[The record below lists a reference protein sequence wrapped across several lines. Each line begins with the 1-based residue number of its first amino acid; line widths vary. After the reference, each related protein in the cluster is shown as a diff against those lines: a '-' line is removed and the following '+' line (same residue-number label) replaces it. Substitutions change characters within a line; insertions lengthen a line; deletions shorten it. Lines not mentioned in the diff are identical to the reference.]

1 MAFVNYTTKSI
12 AIKVV
17 YYGPGLSGK
26 TTNLRYIYSKLDDGS
41 RGDLLCLETPIERTL
56 FFDLLPIKAGMIH
69 DFQIHFQLMTVPG
82 QVFYG
87 ASRKSVLKGADG
99 IVFVADSQI
108 PLLDANLENFDGLR
122 KNLLEFNVDL
132 NFIPLIFQYNK
143 RDLDNLIPVE
153 TFNSLLNPLKLPYV
167 EASAVNGVGVFET
180 LKEIAKLT
188 IPYVREKVFGDKKEP
203 KPGLNAAPPPVGPA
217 MPAEPAP
224 MNTEPPKDA
233 APEEPEGQEA
243 PVPEEREAS
252 GEPEPAVPEAP
263 EPSAPETPVEP
274 QPELQMAPEEPG
286 PAAPE
291 HREEPAKVKDDLE
304 FETEETGAP
313 VRLTKIKFSN
323 QSDIEKE
330 VEKLAQEFGGK
341 S

>member
-56 FFDLLPIKAGMIH
+56 FFDLLPIKAGMIR

-167 EASAVNGVGVFET
+167 EASAINGIGVFET
-180 LKEIAKLT
+180 LKEIAKHT
-188 IPYVREKVFGDKKEP
+188 IPFVKEKVFGEK
-203 KPGLNAAPPPVGPA
+203 
-217 MPAEPAP
+217 AEPAAVNP
-224 MNTEPPKDA
+224 
-233 APEEPEGQEA
+233 APEELEKPEKVEPELREEPVSEGQES
-243 PVPEEREAS
+243 PTEE
-252 GEPEPAVPEAP
+252 PPTPQKAP
-263 EPSAPETPVEP
+263 EP
-274 QPELQMAPEEPG
+274 QPPATMQ
-286 PAAPE
+286 AAPDE
-291 HREEPAKVKDDLE
+291 TAPPAQDTEAPQAKDDLE
-304 FETEETGAP
+304 FVTDEAEVP
-313 VRLTKIKFSN
+313 VRMTKIKFSS
-323 QSDIEKE
+323 QTDIEQE
-330 VEKLAQEFGGK
+330 VEKLAREFGSK

>member
-12 AIKVV
+12 AIKIV

-56 FFDLLPIKAGMIH
+56 FFDLLPIKAGMIR
-69 DFQIHFQLMTVPG
+69 DFRIHFQLMTVPG

-132 NFIPLIFQYNK
+132 NFIPLVFQYNK
-143 RDLDNLIPVE
+143 RDLDNLVPVE
-153 TFNSLLNPLKLPYV
+153 TFNSLLNPLKLPYI
-167 EASAVNGVGVFET
+167 EAAAINGIGVFET

-188 IPYVREKVFGDKKEP
+188 VPYVKEKVFGEKREAEP
-203 KPGLNAAPPPVGPA
+203 KRAATAQSSAAESRPIAAQAPAPEIERPAPASADMRTAPPDAPVA
-217 MPAEPAP
+217 RAAEPILPQAGRAGNEAGP
-224 MNTEPPKDA
+224 DTEEKGVERPP
-233 APEEPEGQEA
+233 E
-243 PVPEEREAS
+243 
-252 GEPEPAVPEAP
+252 
-263 EPSAPETPVEP
+263 
-274 QPELQMAPEEPG
+274 
-286 PAAPE
+286 
-291 HREEPAKVKDDLE
+291 KDDLE
-304 FETEETGAP
+304 FESEHPDAP
-313 VRLTKIKFSN
+313 VRMTKIKFKSHT
-323 QSDIEKE
+323 DVEKE
-330 VEKLAQEFGGK
+330 MEKLAREFGGK
-341 S
+341 T

>member
-12 AIKVV
+12 AIKIV

-56 FFDLLPIKAGMIH
+56 FFDLLPIKAGMIR

-132 NFIPLIFQYNK
+132 NFIPLVFQYNK

-167 EASAVNGVGVFET
+167 EAAAINGIGVFET

-188 IPYVREKVFGDKKEP
+188 VPYVKEKVFGEKREAEP
-203 KPGLNAAPPPVGPA
+203 KKVEMDRPPAADSRPVAAEVSAQESERPAVASAGMSPAPPETA
-217 MPAEPAP
+217 AARADEPAVQISG
-224 MNTEPPKDA
+224 PPVK
-233 APEEPEGQEA
+233 EG
-243 PVPEEREAS
+243 
-252 GEPEPAVPEAP
+252 GPAVPETRDERP
-263 EPSAPETPVEP
+263 
-274 QPELQMAPEEPG
+274 PG
-286 PAAPE
+286 
-291 HREEPAKVKDDLE
+291 KDDLE
-304 FETEETGAP
+304 FESEHPDAP
-313 VRLTKIKFSN
+313 VRMTKIKFKSHT
-323 QSDIEKE
+323 DVEKE
-330 VEKLAQEFGGK
+330 MEKLAREFGGK
-341 S
+341 T

>member
-12 AIKVV
+12 AIKIV

-69 DFQIHFQLMTVPG
+69 DFRIHFQLMTVPG

-99 IVFVADSQI
+99 IVFVADSQV

-132 NFIPLIFQYNK
+132 NFIPLVFQYNK

-167 EASAVNGVGVFET
+167 EACAINGVGVFET

-188 IPYVREKVFGDKKEP
+188 IPYVKEKVFGDKKEP
-203 KPGLNAAPPPVGPA
+203 APTAGQEPPAPELTESEPLPAAEEAEPPALSLGA
-217 MPAEPAP
+217 ELSAQAEDKRPAEP
-224 MNTEPPKDA
+224 MTPPVA
-233 APEEPEGQEA
+233 AA
-243 PVPEEREAS
+243 A
-252 GEPEPAVPEAP
+252 AP
-263 EPSAPETPVEP
+263 EPSAGDTTPKE
-274 QPELQMAPEEPG
+274 
-286 PAAPE
+286 
-291 HREEPAKVKDDLE
+291 KDTLE
-304 FETEETGAP
+304 FSSDHPDAP
-313 VRLTKIKFSN
+313 IRMTRIKFKSPA
-323 QSDIEKE
+323 DVEE
-330 VEKLAQEFGGK
+330 EMEKLAREFGGK

>member
-26 TTNLRYIYSKLDDGS
+26 TTNLRYIYSKLDDSS

-87 ASRKSVLKGADG
+87 ASRRSVLKGADG

-108 PLLDANLENFDGLR
+108 PLLDANLESFDGLR

-143 RDLDNLIPVE
+143 RDLDNLVPVE
-153 TFNSLLNPLKLPYV
+153 TFNSLLNPLKLPYI
-167 EASAVNGVGVFET
+167 EASAVNGIGVFET

-188 IPYVREKVFGDKKEP
+188 IPYVKEKVFGEKTEP
-203 KPGLNAAPPPVGPA
+203 KPGLAAEPQPVAAAP
-217 MPAEPAP
+217 PAEPAP
-224 MNTEPPKDA
+224 VKTEVP
-233 APEEPEGQEA
+233 EA
-243 PVPEEREAS
+243 PVPEKQEALGEAEPPAQEAS
-252 GEPEPAVPEAP
+252 AER
-263 EPSAPETPVEP
+263 

-291 HREEPAKVKDDLE
+291 TREEPARAKDDLE
-304 FETEETGAP
+304 FETEEKDAP
-313 VRLTKIKFSN
+313 VRMTKIKFSS
-323 QSDIEKE
+323 QIDIEKE
-330 VEKLAQEFGGK
+330 VEKLAREFGGK